1 MCTARALMRTNIDI
15 DDKLLTKAMKLARA
29 KTKREA
35 VHLALEHYV
44 KSRAYSRILELAGQ
58 GGVAEGYD
66 PKAASPAP

>member
-1 MCTARALMRTNIDI
+1 MRTNIDI
-15 DDKLLTKAMKLARA
+15 DDKLLAKAMKLARA

-44 KSRAYSRILELAGQ
+44 KSRDYSRILELAGQ